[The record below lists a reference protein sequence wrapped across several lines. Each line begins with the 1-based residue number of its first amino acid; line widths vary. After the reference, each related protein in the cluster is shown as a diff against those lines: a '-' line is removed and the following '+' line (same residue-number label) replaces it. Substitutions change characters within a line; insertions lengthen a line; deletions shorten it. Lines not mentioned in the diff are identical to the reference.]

1 MALRTAMERERAKVL
16 LDAASRIVVLTH
28 VSPDGDAIGTLLGV
42 GHALRQLGKTV
53 TLAVDEGVPPGLRFL
68 PGSADVR
75 DHLTGVQA
83 DLVVAVDCGDEN
95 RMGEVGKAARA
106 LAVPLINVD
115 HHPTNTRFGDVNI
128 IEGRTVASAEVVLD
142 LLDDWQWPLTP
153 DVAQCLLCGLVTD
166 TLCFRTSNVTADT
179 LGKAQ
184 RLMQAGGDLT
194 YVVQNT
200 VNRMSTDIIRLWGQV
215 MPTVRIEDHVIWAV
229 VTREARRVANVNGS
243 TKDGGLVS
251 LLLQAD
257 EAYISCVLTEKDDD
271 KIELSFRAIPGFD
284 VSQVAA
290 NLGGGGHVQASG
302 ATVSGTLSDVEARVI
317 PMLKEAARAGSPV
330 VG

>member
-1 MALRTAMERERAKVL
+1 MEPERAKALV
-16 LDAASRIVVLTH
+16 DAASRIVVLTH

-42 GHALRQLGKTV
+42 GHALRQMGKTV
-53 TLAVDEGVPPGLRFL
+53 TLAVDEGVPPSLRFL
-68 PGSADVR
+68 PGSAEVR
-75 DHLTGVQA
+75 DNLTDVQA
-83 DLVVAVDCGDEN
+83 DLIIAVDCGDEG
-95 RMGEVGKAARA
+95 RMGEVGKTART
-106 LAVPLINVD
+106 LAVPLMNVD
-115 HHPTNTRFGDVNI
+115 HHPTNTRFGNI
-128 IEGRTVASAEVVLD
+128 NIVEGHTVASAEVIFD
-142 LLDDWQWPLTP
+142 LFTDWQWPLTP
-153 DVAQCLLCGLVTD
+153 DVAQCLLCGIVTD

-179 LGKAQ
+179 LGMAQ
-184 RLMQAGGDLT
+184 RLMLAGGDLST
-194 YVVQNT
+194 IVQNT

-229 VTREARRVANVNGS
+229 VTREARRNAHVNGS

-257 EAYISCVLTEKDDD
+257 EAYISCVLTEKDGD

-284 VSQVAA
+284 VSQVATS
-290 NLGGGGHVQASG
+290 LGGGGHVQASG
-302 ATVSGTLSDVEARVI
+302 ATVSGTMPDIEARVI

>member
-1 MALRTAMERERAKVL
+1 MERERARTL
-16 LDAASRIVVLTH
+16 LEAASRVIVLTH
-28 VSPDGDAIGTLLGV
+28 VSPDGDAIGTLLGI
-42 GHALRQLGKTV
+42 GHALRHLGKTV
-53 TLAVDEGVPPGLRFL
+53 MLAVDEGVPPGLRFL

-75 DHLTGVQA
+75 DNLTGVQA
-83 DLVVAVDCGDEN
+83 DLIVAVDCGDES

-106 LAVPLINVD
+106 LAVPLINID
-115 HHPTNTRFGDVNI
+115 HHPTNTRFGDANI
-128 IEGRTVASAEVVLD
+128 VEGRTVASAEVVLD

-153 DVAQCLLCGLVTD
+153 DVAQCLLCGIVTD

-194 YVVQNT
+194 FVVQNT
-200 VNRMSTDIIRLWGQV
+200 VNRMSTDIIRLWAQV

-229 VTREARRVANVNGS
+229 VTREARRAANVNGS

-257 EAYISCVLTEKDDD
+257 EAYISCVLTEKDGD

-284 VSQVAA
+284 VSQVATS
-290 NLGGGGHVQASG
+290 LGGGGHVQASG
-302 ATVSGTLSDVEARVI
+302 ATVSGTLPDIERQVI

>member
-1 MALRTAMERERAKVL
+1 MERERAKAL

-75 DHLTGVQA
+75 DNLTSVQA
-83 DLVVAVDCGDEN
+83 DLVVAVDCGDES

-115 HHPTNTRFGDVNI
+115 HHPTNTRFGDVNLV
-128 IEGRTVASAEVVLD
+128 EGHTVASAEVILD

-194 YVVQNT
+194 CVVQNT
-200 VNRMSTDIIRLWGQV
+200 INRMSTDIIRLWGQV

-257 EAYISCVLTEKDDD
+257 EAYISCVLTEKDGD

-284 VSQVAA
+284 VSQVATS
-290 NLGGGGHVQASG
+290 LGGGGHVQASG
-302 ATVSGTLSDVEARVI
+302 ATVSGRLPDIEGQVI

>member
-1 MALRTAMERERAKVL
+1 
-16 LDAASRIVVLTH
+16 
-28 VSPDGDAIGTLLGV
+28 
-42 GHALRQLGKTV
+42 
-53 TLAVDEGVPPGLRFL
+53 
-68 PGSADVR
+68 
-75 DHLTGVQA
+75 
-83 DLVVAVDCGDEN
+83 
-95 RMGEVGKAARA
+95 
-106 LAVPLINVD
+106 
-115 HHPTNTRFGDVNI
+115 
-128 IEGRTVASAEVVLD
+128 
-142 LLDDWQWPLTP
+142 
-153 DVAQCLLCGLVTD
+153 
-166 TLCFRTSNVTADT
+166 
-179 LGKAQ
+179 
-184 RLMQAGGDLT
+184 
-194 YVVQNT
+194 
-200 VNRMSTDIIRLWGQV
+200 MSTDIIRLWGQV

-330 VG
+330 VGEVNA